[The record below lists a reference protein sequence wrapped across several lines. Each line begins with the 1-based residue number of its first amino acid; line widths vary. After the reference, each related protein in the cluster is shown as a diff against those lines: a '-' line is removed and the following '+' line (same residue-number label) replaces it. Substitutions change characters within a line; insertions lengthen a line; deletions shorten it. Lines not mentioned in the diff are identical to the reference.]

1 MFTYDTPL
9 KPTTILGE
17 ECWKRQKE
25 TGVSTQETDLL
36 GFLVGY
42 FGQISSCILEGG
54 GVERKI
60 YIKYSI
66 FPNGKHKGGGFACR
80 LRFLFVC
87 MVNIILSSFFLLC
100 SDEGLHAKR
109 LG

>member
-1 MFTYDTPL
+1 M
-9 KPTTILGE
+9 
-17 ECWKRQKE
+17 
-25 TGVSTQETDLL
+25 
-36 GFLVGY
+36 
-42 FGQISSCILEGG
+42 
-54 GVERKI
+54 ERKI